1 MSSARCSL
9 AAPDVPTVAEETGI
23 RNLDIS
29 AWVGVFAPRG
39 TPREVVA
46 RLNQGINQILARPEV
61 RERLGGDGADPAP
74 MSVEQFGDF
83 VRSEIRRNTELLSEA
98 FCSRLLFGG
107 CAGFA
112 FVE

>member
-1 MSSARCSL
+1 M
-9 AAPDVPTVAEETGI
+9 
-23 RNLDIS
+23 
-29 AWVGVFAPRG
+29 
-39 TPREVVA
+39 
-46 RLNQGINQILARPEV
+46 
-61 RERLGGDGADPAP
+61 GDGADPAP

-83 VRSEIRRNTELLSEA
+83 VRSEIRRNTELLREE